1 MLRRNP
7 SLINSL
13 GTARNRRAISATDT
27 NLASR
32 IDSLAAERR
41 PLSALAALASALLL
55 WEERCDPGVVDE
67 EAGPGEA
74 GAEEEVEENPV
85 MACQYFCLRSRG
97 RVWANICRSKKLIGA
112 STTVTVPLK
121 AGIWKASSPLVTSAA
136 STRFS
141 SAGCSSVAKL
151 YVRL

>member
-13 GTARNRRAISATDT
+13 GTARDRRAISATDT

-67 EAGPGEA
+67 EAGAGKA
-74 GAEEEVEENPV
+74 GAEEEVEEDPGGY
-85 MACQYFCLRSRG
+85 CQYFCLH
-97 RVWANICRSKKLIGA
+97 
-112 STTVTVPLK
+112 
-121 AGIWKASSPLVTSAA
+121 
-136 STRFS
+136 F
-141 SAGCSSVAKL
+141 
-151 YVRL
+151 